1 MKYRSPISRARG
13 LGSAN
18 DGLGHW
24 WLQRL
29 TAIGLIPLVMWF
41 VISIVSV
48 AGQDHAYVINWLHS
62 PIHGILL
69 SIFLITSLYH
79 ANLGLQ
85 AIFEDYIQA
94 RWLQV
99 SARILAGF
107 AAIFLGSSGV
117 FALLGLAFGA

>member
-1 MKYRSPISRARG
+1 MKYRSPISQARG
-13 LGSAN
+13 LGSAH

-29 TAIGLIPLVMWF
+29 TALGLIPLVMWF
-41 VISIVSV
+41 VVSIISL
-48 AGQDHAYVINWLHS
+48 AGTDYAQVVEWLSS
-62 PIHGILL
+62 PVHGMLL
-69 SIFLITSLYH
+69 GLFLVTSLYH

-99 SARILAGF
+99 SARILAAF
-107 AAIFLGSSGV
+107 AAVFLGFSGI
-117 FALLGLAFGA
+117 FALLGLAFGD

>member
-41 VISIVSV
+41 VISIVSL
-48 AGQDHAYVINWLHS
+48 AGQDHTFVVTWLNS
-62 PIHGILL
+62 PLHGILL

-85 AIFEDYIQA
+85 AIFEDYVQA

-99 SARILAGF
+99 SARILVGF
-107 AAIFLGSSGV
+107 VAIFLGFSGV